1 MIVRYPDLEE
11 MIYVTPAG
19 TASATISVNSDLIR
33 RQFEQA
39 VKHGDYGH
47 AYYGAAGSIADELET
62 VMQQADPYR
71 ERDDWLNAAVIYRT
85 ILDEL
90 LSQHHHI
97 YDHDG
102 DLHTVF
108 WDGSERL
115 GECLEYIQQAEERL
129 EILRALISIIV
140 DDIKVGG
147 YGFADA
153 AYDIVLTQSE
163 PVEKAEMVT
172 WIEDELARVSSSDD
186 FSTKWR
192 VEAFGRRPELQWWP
206 IRCRPT

>member
-1 MIVRYPDLEE
+1 VEPIENALDQRDKADLILLIQKMIARYPDLEE

-33 RQFEQA
+33 RQVEQA

-62 VMQQADPYR
+62 VMLQADPYQ
-71 ERDDWLNAAVIYRT
+71 ERDDWLNAAVIYCT
-85 ILDEL
+85 VLDEL

-102 DLHTVF
+102 DLHTVV

-115 GECLEYIQQAEERL
+115 GECL
-129 EILRALISIIV
+129 V
-140 DDIKVGG
+140 
-147 YGFADA
+147 
-153 AYDIVLTQSE
+153 
-163 PVEKAEMVT
+163 
-172 WIEDELARVSSSDD
+172 
-186 FSTKWR
+186 
-192 VEAFGRRPELQWWP
+192 
-206 IRCRPT
+206 